1 MLVAAKRVSDRSETI
16 FQFSIRS
23 MMEQDAVQ
31 SNNKCL
37 LPTFE
42 PHTDMDLI
50 LCGVTWLYIYNDV
63 ILSTVNNTYSP
74 RLHILGCTTLGFPLQ
89 TAQTSVIIC
98 ILIRYQ
104 YRWLSDW
111 LPSLSSLLMFLQAF
125 TYQRGFVW
133 KGGIP
138 QPTGWSDSSLRLT
151 ILRVC
156 PIFRHT
162 HINLSWISPVY
173 SH

>member
-1 MLVAAKRVSDRSETI
+1 VTGLRRSFNFQSVAWWNRMP
-16 FQFSIRS
+16 FSQIAS
-23 MMEQDAVQ
+23 VYCPP
-31 SNNKCL
+31 SN
-37 LPTFE
+37 P
-42 PHTDMDLI
+42 PQAW
-50 LCGVTWLYIYNDV
+50 TWYFVVLHDYIYINNDV

-111 LPSLSSLLMFLQAF
+111 LPSLSSLLMYLQAF